1 MYLKISQATNINNVQ
16 RRFIHNRTMKVQRGK
31 YTAYHTKTAHEV
43 PEQQDHGIGVGFS
56 YSCYHLCKE
65 DQGYK

>member
-1 MYLKISQATNINNVQ
+1 
-16 RRFIHNRTMKVQRGK
+16 MKVQRGK